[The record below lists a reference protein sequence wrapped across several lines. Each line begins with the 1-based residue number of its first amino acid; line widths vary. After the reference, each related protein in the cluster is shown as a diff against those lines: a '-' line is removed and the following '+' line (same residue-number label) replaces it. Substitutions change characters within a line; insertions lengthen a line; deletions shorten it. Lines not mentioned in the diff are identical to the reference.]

1 MTQEELNV
9 VIEADSKW
17 ACSVC
22 RATMEIKPGPP
33 LEQHISYPA
42 ATGPYSYS
50 QKAHDCPVRK
60 GLLAVDMELHPNAVK
75 QG

>member
-1 MTQEELNV
+1 MTEEKV
-9 VIEADSKW
+9 RDIKEADSKW
-17 ACSVC
+17 SCSVC

-33 LEQHISYPA
+33 LEQHINYPA
-42 ATGPYSYS
+42 DTGPYAYS
-50 QKAHDCPVRK
+50 QKVHDCPVRK